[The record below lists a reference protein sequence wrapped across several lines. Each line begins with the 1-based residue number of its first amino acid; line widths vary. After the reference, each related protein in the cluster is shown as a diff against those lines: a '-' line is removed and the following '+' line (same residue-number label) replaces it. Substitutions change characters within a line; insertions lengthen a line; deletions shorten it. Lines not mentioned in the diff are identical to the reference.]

1 MEKIQIGTVLK
12 PQGILGQLKI
22 SNFTDGAD
30 SVKDLTHVFIG
41 ETMYKVLSMSVGGT
55 AIILTLK
62 GVSDRNA
69 AELLRGKDVFCDKTE
84 LNISKDRYF
93 IQDILGC
100 NLYLSSGKLLGKIID
115 VTTTNVDI
123 FTARTD
129 EGVCSFP
136 FIKKLNADIDIENKK
151 ITVDAKTFT
160 EVCLY
165 Q

>member
-30 SVKDLTHVFIG
+30 SVKDLTQVFIG
-41 ETMYKVLSMSVGGT
+41 EAVYKVLSISVSGA
-55 AIILTLK
+55 AIFLTLK
-62 GVSDRNA
+62 GVADRNA
-69 AELLRGKDVFCDKTE
+69 AELLRGKEVFCDKAE
-84 LNISKDRYF
+84 LNISDERYF

-100 NLYLSSGKLLGKIID
+100 DLYLSSGKLLGKIID

-123 FTARTD
+123 FTAETA
-129 EGVCSFP
+129 EGICSFP
-136 FIKKLNADIDIENKK
+136 FIKKLNADIDIENRK